1 MADDDVSDM
10 LKAWGLESYTDVFK
24 GNISIE
30 FNI

>member
-1 MADDDVSDM
+1 MADYVPGM
-10 LKAWGLESYTDVFK
+10 LKAWGLESYTGLFK